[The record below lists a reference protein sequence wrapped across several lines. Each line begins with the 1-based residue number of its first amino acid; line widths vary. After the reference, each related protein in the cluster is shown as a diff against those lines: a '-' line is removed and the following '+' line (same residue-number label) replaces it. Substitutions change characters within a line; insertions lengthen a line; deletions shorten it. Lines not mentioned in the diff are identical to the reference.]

1 MSLVDGPVE
10 DQSDEGGAIRLMRG
24 AIRLMRGAIR
34 LMRGAIILMRGA
46 IRLVRES
53 IGRVHR
59 ATRLSNRDEL
69 YATICKFPK

>member
-1 MSLVDGPVE
+1 MSLGDGPVE
-10 DQSDEGGAIRLMRG
+10 DQSDEGGAIRL
-24 AIRLMRGAIR
+24 I
-34 LMRGAIILMRGA
+34 RGAIILMRGA

>member
-1 MSLVDGPVE
+1 
-10 DQSDEGGAIRLMRG
+10 
-24 AIRLMRGAIR
+24 MRGAIR

-46 IRLVRES
+46 IGLVRES